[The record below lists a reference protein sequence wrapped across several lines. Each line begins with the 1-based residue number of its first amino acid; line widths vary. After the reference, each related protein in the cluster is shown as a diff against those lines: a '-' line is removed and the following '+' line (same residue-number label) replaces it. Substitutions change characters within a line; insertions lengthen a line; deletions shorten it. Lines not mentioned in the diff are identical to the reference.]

1 MLQKKK
7 RSRLFDIWR
16 NMLKHREL
24 GLRLALCNFMEV
36 LYDGVVSLSFLLM
49 FSFQLSFVI
58 DNYKSL
64 NLYLKNLSVSPNV
77 GMFTLQF
84 VGFMIKILISA
95 Q

>member
-1 MLQKKK
+1 
-7 RSRLFDIWR
+7 
-16 NMLKHREL
+16 
-24 GLRLALCNFMEV
+24 
-36 LYDGVVSLSFLLM
+36 M

-84 VGFMIKILISA
+84 VERALGFMIKILISA